1 MPPPILSAAEYH
13 RLTSYDRFQMSPHYL
28 DWANQPRLDKRYPHL
43 DRLSLERQTDILTID
58 YLDVVGR
65 ASDSDEHGPTS
76 IDIKTVA
83 SLFHLAHAITARSMH
98 GSQPFYFRSVAS
110 AGALYPFELYLAV
123 HQVDG
128 MKPGLYHYDLFN
140 FSLNVLRHT
149 PVPVIPPFDS
159 GIAATIYIGGIFFR
173 SAWKYRQR
181 AYRYVLMDAGH
192 LIENLRLAL
201 SALGLKG
208 SMVLD
213 FDDDAANVLL
223 GVDDAREVCLACI
236 HLIDGQAEPD
246 RTRQPADSSPLPDP
260 IRNAS
265 RVSTKEA
272 IYKPIAQVH
281 RAGYATINAAAD
293 DSLSAVDGLGR
304 SPNAWQA
311 LPATPQPKLPDYGTV
326 LWQRRSRRNFIPAP
340 LDEEL
345 WAGFLDLI
353 GAAAQRPASRCASP
367 VIGILAGKRM
377 PIPPGFYLF
386 DPHDRRLGLV
396 VAGDLMESMATACL
410 DQMWLKNAAFHLLFL
425 SDPAALD
432 RNWGARAYRHV
443 MIEAGRL
450 GQQAYLAA
458 TALGLGACGIGAV
471 YDREAADLLTLSET
485 GALLYLVGIG
495 PVKKR

>member
-1 MPPPILSAAEYH
+1 MAPPILSAAEYH

-28 DWANQPRLDKRYPHL
+28 DWANQPRLDKRYPPL
-43 DRLSLERQTDILTID
+43 DTLSLERQTAILTID
-58 YLDVVGR
+58 YLDVVGH
-65 ASDSDEHGPTS
+65 AAVGGDPEPTP
-76 IDIKTVA
+76 IDLKTVA

-98 GSQPFYFRSVAS
+98 GNQPFYFRSVAS
-110 AGALYPFELYLAV
+110 AGALYPFELYIAAHRV
-123 HQVDG
+123 EG

-140 FSLNVLRHT
+140 FSLNTLRDT
-149 PVPVIPPFDS
+149 PIPVIPPSDA

-173 SAWKYRQR
+173 SAWKYRKR
-181 AYRYVLMDAGH
+181 AYRYVLLDAGH

-201 SALGLKG
+201 AALGLKG
-208 SMVLD
+208 SMILD
-213 FDDDAANVLL
+213 FNDDAANVLL

-236 HLIDGQAEPD
+236 HIIDGQSEPD
-246 RTRQPADSSPLPDP
+246 KTRQPADSSPLPDP

-265 RVSTKEA
+265 RVSMEETM
-272 IYKPIAQVH
+272 YTQIAQVH
-281 RAGYATINAAAD
+281 RAGYARIKTAD
-293 DSLSAVDGLGR
+293 DDSRSAVDGLGR
-304 SPNAWQA
+304 PPDAWQA
-311 LPATPQPKLPDYGTV
+311 WPSSPQPRLPDYGKV
-326 LWQRRSRRNFIPAP
+326 LWQRRSRRNFIPTP
-340 LDEEL
+340 LDEEQ
-345 WAGFLDLI
+345 WVGFLDLI
-353 GAAAQRPASRCASP
+353 AAAAQRPACRYASP
-367 VIGILAGKRM
+367 AIGILAGRRM

-396 VAGDLMESMATACL
+396 VVGELMESMATACL

-425 SDPAALD
+425 SDPTALD

-450 GQQAYLAA
+450 GQQAYLTA

-471 YDREAADLLTLSET
+471 YDREAADLLALSET